1 MENMALA
8 SGILIFAGKRSL
20 MAQEKTTP
28 DTSPVR
34 VMMIYNNTGSQ
45 PGLKGAWGL
54 SAWVATAE
62 GNLLFDTGG
71 DPDILRDNM
80 RHLRLD
86 PSSLISVI
94 LSHDHWD
101 HRNGLSWLLEHTA
114 YVPTV
119 LVPAE
124 VREKYAQTYPA
135 ARVRGITGPTEIL
148 PGIWSTGSMATTY
161 KGDPLYEQALVILRG
176 DHLWLLNGCSH
187 PGVIPMVNQVKEAF
201 PGKHIALL
209 SGGFHLGSKTAK
221 EVREISDLL
230 RQEGVEKIAPSHCT
244 GEEAITL
251 FRKAWGNSFTAFDLG
266 DELVIL

>member
-101 HRNGLSWLLEHTA
+101 HRNGLSWCPDL
-114 YVPTV
+114 PRRPRDF
-119 LVPAE
+119 PA
-124 VREKYAQTYPA
+124 
-135 ARVRGITGPTEIL
+135 
-148 PGIWSTGSMATTY
+148 
-161 KGDPLYEQALVILRG
+161 
-176 DHLWLLNGCSH
+176 
-187 PGVIPMVNQVKEAF
+187 
-201 PGKHIALL
+201 
-209 SGGFHLGSKTAK
+209 GG
-221 EVREISDLL
+221 
-230 RQEGVEKIAPSHCT
+230 
-244 GEEAITL
+244 
-251 FRKAWGNSFTAFDLG
+251 
-266 DELVIL
+266 